1 MSYIAR
7 PCLTKQKAKKKE
19 EKKRG
24 RKRKRK
30 GEEEGERGK
39 EGEIF
44 VSICGY

>member
-44 VSICGY
+44 VGICGC

>member
-1 MSYIAR
+1 MSYIPR

-44 VSICGY
+44 VGICGC